1 MLKKDEKIIFLIGMI
16 IGATLFILIFGWNV
30 LDFTY
35 TDWLLPQTVTDL
47 TQHYLGWVFYRDSSW
62 HFPIGLI
69 DNILYPDYASVVY
82 TDSIPLFAFIFK
94 LLSGILP
101 EQFQYFGLFGIL
113 CYMLQG
119 GFSACLIYHFTN
131 KKMYSLLASVFFSGS
146 LLMLFRM
153 YYHTSLSAH
162 WLIIA
167 SIYIWL
173 CKESE
178 LSTFKSVIYWAI
190 LSTIAILTH
199 AYLLPMVWG
208 CMLCDILEQFLAYTY
223 KKGFL
228 MMLAS
233 GLCVVLFGWI
243 FGMFYGSNS
252 KTGALYGGIF
262 SFNLNGFFNGQGFTY
277 FFDPLPTAS
286 EWQLEGLA
294 YLGLGIMILIAI
306 CLILLGIRSVKKIT
320 LKAKRLQAVPEEKK
334 TELSHNSSD
343 PEIKEVR
350 FPDSSGAKKTARKKI
365 KKLIPYIV
373 FFAVFTMLAVSNVVT
388 FGNHAFYIP
397 LSDSVTNVLGV
408 FRCSGR
414 LIWPV
419 YYMILLYTCIGI
431 HNLIPKKWIPE
442 ILVIAALIL
451 QMIDISPQLNYS
463 HTEFA
468 SSERMQYE
476 SLLVDPAWK
485 ECAEKYDHIMF
496 YPNVLRIISG
506 KKVAG
511 YELQVYAHDNH
522 MTLNMFCL
530 ARVST
535 EAVNQNVYL
544 HFDQLKQG
552 ITDPD
557 TMYVFLDDLPSES
570 CGLHYYY
577 LDTLIVGTPEPL
589 ESAKEIDIIYNN

>member
-1 MLKKDEKIIFLIGMI
+1 MMKKDEKIIFLIGAI
-16 IGATLFILIFGWNV
+16 IGAVLFILIFGFQV

-35 TDWLLPQTVTDL
+35 TAWLLPQSLSDL
-47 TQHYLGWVFYRDSSW
+47 SQHYIGWLFYRDSSW
-62 HFPIGLI
+62 HFPLGLI

-94 LLSGILP
+94 LFSGILP

-119 GFSACLIYHFTN
+119 GFSACLIYHFTD
-131 KKMYSLLASVFFSGS
+131 KKVYSLVTSVFFSGS

-153 YYHTSLSAH
+153 FYHTSLSAH

-167 SIYIWL
+167 AIYIWL

-178 LSTFKSVIYWAI
+178 LSTVKSVIIWSV
-190 LSTIAILTH
+190 LSIIAVLTH
-199 AYLLPMVWG
+199 AYFLPMVWG
-208 CMLCDILEQFLAYTY
+208 CMLCDILEQFLAYKY

-228 MMLAS
+228 MMGSS
-233 GLCVVLFGWI
+233 GLCAVLFGWI
-243 FGMFYGSNS
+243 FGMFYGSSS
-252 KTGALYGGIF
+252 KTGVFYGVF
-262 SFNLNGFFNGQGFTY
+262 SFNLNGFFNSQGYSY

-286 EWQLEGLA
+286 EWQFEGLA

-306 CLILLGIRSVKKIT
+306 CLILLGIKSAKHIAEKNKDNAKSASKKNF
-320 LKAKRLQAVPEEKK
+320 KK
-334 TELSHNSSD
+334 
-343 PEIKEVR
+343 K
-350 FPDSSGAKKTARKKI
+350 
-365 KKLIPYIV
+365 IPYIV
-373 FFAVFTMLAVSNVVT
+373 FFSVFTLLAVSNVVT
-388 FGNHAFYIP
+388 FGKYMLYIP
-397 LSDSVTNVLGV
+397 LSDAIAKILGV

-431 HNLIPKKWIPE
+431 HKLISKKWIPE
-442 ILVIAALIL
+442 LLAFAALIIQL
-451 QMIDISPQLNYS
+451 IDISPQISYL

-468 SSERMQYE
+468 SSERIEYE
-476 SLLVDPAWK
+476 SLLVDPAWQ

-496 YPNVLRIISG
+496 YPDVLYIISS

-511 YELQVYAHDNH
+511 YELQMYAHENH

-535 EAVNQNVYL
+535 EAINQNVYL
-544 HFDQLKQG
+544 HFDRLKQG
-552 ITDPD
+552 YKDSD
-557 TMYVFLDDLPSES
+557 TMYIFLEDLPSES

-577 LDTLIVGTPEPL
+577 MDTMIVGTPDPL
-589 ESAKEIDIIYNN
+589 ESAKEIDMVYSE